1 MQSLQG
7 RSVQFLS
14 SVKVAQRSSQ
24 FLQDVKCADTFLF
37 LLNKAV

>member
-14 SVKVAQRSSQ
+14 SMRVARRSSQ
-24 FLQDVKCADTFLF
+24 FLQNVKSADTFLF